1 MDFGLSEEQQAVR
14 EAAERFARER
24 LAPGYA
30 ARDGAGLLD
39 RALIREM
46 GALGFL
52 APELP
57 EALGGLGL
65 DRLTSGL
72 AMEALAAGD
81 FNMAYVPLLASLNGQ
96 IVAEHAVPEVA
107 AEWVP
112 RICAGEAMVA
122 LALTEPRGGSDAG
135 NLQLSMRRDGNDWI
149 LDGEKTSISCAEQ
162 ADAAVV
168 FARSGRPDQGAA
180 GVSAILVPLDRPGI
194 ARTRFEDLGQRAVGR
209 GSIFFDA
216 VRVPGR
222 YLLGAE
228 GEGFRQVM
236 QGFDFSRALIGLQC
250 LAVATASLE
259 ETWAYVA
266 GREAFGRPLSAFQ
279 GVSHRLAELDT
290 QLQAARLLC
299 LKALWLKD
307 RGLPHTAEAAMC
319 KWWAPK
325 LAFEAVQ
332 ACLLFHG
339 HAGYSRELPY
349 EQRLRDLLGLQI
361 GDGTAEIMKTI
372 VARQRVGRQA
382 VPN

>member
-1 MDFGLSEEQQAVR
+1 MDFGLTDEQHAIR
-14 EAAERFARER
+14 EAAERFAREQ
-24 LAPGYA
+24 LQPGYA
-30 ARDGAGLLD
+30 AREASGRLERTLMA
-39 RALIREM
+39 EM
-46 GALGFL
+46 GRLGFL

-57 EALGGLGL
+57 ESLGGLGL
-65 DRLTSGL
+65 DRLIGGL
-72 AMEALAAGD
+72 VMEAIAGGD
-81 FNMAYVPLLASLNGQ
+81 FNMAYLPLLASLNGQ
-96 IVAEHAVPEVA
+96 ILAEHARPEVA

-112 RICAGEAMVA
+112 RVCAGEALVA

-135 NLQLSMRRDGNDWI
+135 NLGLSMRREGEAYR

-168 FARSGRPDQGAA
+168 FARSGPPEAGAG
-180 GVSAILVPLDRPGI
+180 GVSALLVPLDLPGVT
-194 ARTRFEDLGQRAVGR
+194 RTRFEDVGQRAVGR

-216 VRVPGR
+216 VRVPAR
-222 YLLGAE
+222 FLLGAE
-228 GEGFRQVM
+228 GGGFRQVM

-250 LAVATASLE
+250 LAVASGSLA
-259 ETWAYVA
+259 ETWAYVKE
-266 GREAFGRPLSAFQ
+266 RQAFGQPLAAFQ

-290 QLQAARLLC
+290 QLHAARLLC
-299 LKALWLKD
+299 LQALWLKD
-307 RGLPHTAEAAMC
+307 AGLPHTAEAAMC

-325 LAFEAVQ
+325 LAFEAVH

-372 VARQRVGRQA
+372 VARQRVGRTA
-382 VPN
+382 VPY